1 MLVYEMICED
11 YKSLVHSVIYTGSQL
26 QGHDSAS
33 VIRLHPW
40 YDYLY
45 LAKYVREKN
54 EPVRHKI
61 GITNRD
67 IQKRDDE
74 LSRRTTGTTVQD
86 PSRIVYVWASPINDR
101 IEAMVKN
108 ILRRFTDKD
117 STKSGA
123 TETFNGI
130 SFRNMLWIVRLVTL
144 YVFTNNEGYLK
155 LNDQARKAHRVLDKY
170 FRVRIDVV
178 RVCNGDNADEAISGV
193 EWRQHDREKGIF
205 YEDDVL
211 LVQVPKSNAVREVF
225 YWVVVVTGLVEG
237 GSINVRYLEEDEE
250 IDGREFTDKW
260 VKDWMKDEGIHKGK
274 INKLEWVQEDDVK
287 TDRIEPTDYAFEHAY
302 LLKESKKRHEED
314 FAEEVDVND
323 ISDLRILQID
333 QVFCE
338 LSTATNIPTSTYMNI
353 RGLYSEP
360 KEEKIKVESQ
370 VESQVESAI
379 NLQKQENIKA
389 ESAMASAM
397 ASTMA
402 QLKM

>member
-45 LAKYVREKN
+45 LTKYVREKN

-108 ILRRFTDKD
+108 ILRRFTDKG

-155 LNDQARKAHRVLDKY
+155 LDDQARKAHRVLDKY

-178 RVCNGDNADEAISGV
+178 RVCNGDDADEAISGV
-193 EWRQHDREKGIF
+193 EWRQHDREKDTF
-205 YEDDVL
+205 YEGDVL
-211 LVQVPKSNAVREVF
+211 LVQVKESDDSDSEVKF
-225 YWVVVVTGLVEG
+225 YVVVVVEETEG
-237 GSINVRYLEEDEE
+237 GFNVRYLYNGEK
-250 IDGREFTDKW
+250 IDGQQFTNEW
-260 VKDWMKDEGIHKGK
+260 LTDWMRGKDAFTGKRDIKLRDWQVKGDK
-274 INKLEWVQEDDVK
+274 YNTGKWSLNTSELEN
-287 TDRIEPTDYAFEHAY
+287 AY
-302 LLKESKKRHEED
+302 VLKESKTRQEED
-314 FAEEVDVND
+314 FKEEVDVND

-360 KEEKIKVESQ
+360 KEEKYKVK
-370 VESQVESAI
+370 SAMTP
-379 NLQKQENIKA
+379 QKQENIKA
-389 ESAMASAM
+389 ESQVESAMASAM
-397 ASTMA
+397 A

>member
-74 LSRRTTGTTVQD
+74 LSRRTSGNMVQD

-130 SFRNMLWIVRLVTL
+130 SFRNMLWIVRLLTL
-144 YVFTNNEGYLK
+144 YVFTSNDGYLK
-155 LNDQARKAHRVLDKY
+155 LDDQARKAHRVLDKY

-178 RVCNGDNADEAISGV
+178 RVCNGDDADEAISGV
-193 EWRQHDREKGIF
+193 EWRQHDREKGTF

-211 LVQVPKSNAVREVF
+211 LVQVNESDDSDSEVKF
-225 YWVVVVTGLVEG
+225 YVVVVVEETEDG
-237 GSINVRYLEEDEE
+237 FNVRYLYDGEE
-250 IDGREFTDKW
+250 IDGKKFTDAW
-260 VKDWMKDEGIHKGK
+260 LVDWMSGKDAFKGK
-274 INKLEWVQEDDVK
+274 TKRNLREWQVK
-287 TDRIEPTDYAFEHAY
+287 GDKYNTRKWSLNNSELKNAY

-338 LSTATNIPTSTYMNI
+338 LSAATNIPTSTYMNI

-360 KEEKIKVESQ
+360 KEEKIKVES
-370 VESQVESAI
+370 
-379 NLQKQENIKA
+379 
-389 ESAMASAM
+389 AMAR
-397 ASTMA
+397 
-402 QLKM
+402 LKM

>member
-11 YKSLVHSVIYTGSQL
+11 YKSLVYSVIYTGSQL

-45 LAKYVREKN
+45 LAKYVREKG

-74 LSRRTTGTTVQD
+74 LSRRTSGNMVQD

-130 SFRNMLWIVRLVTL
+130 SFRNMLWIVRLLTL

-155 LNDQARKAHRVLDKY
+155 LDDQARKAHRVLDKY

-178 RVCNGDNADEAISGV
+178 RVCNGDDADEAISGV
-193 EWRQHDREKGIF
+193 EWRQHDRKKGTF
-205 YEDDVL
+205 YEGDVL
-211 LVQVPKSNAVREVF
+211 LVQENESNEPNSKVKF
-225 YWVVVVTGLVEG
+225 YVVVVVEETEG
-237 GSINVRYLEEDEE
+237 GFNVRYLYDGEK
-250 IDGREFTDKW
+250 IDGQQFTNEWLTDWMRGKDAFTRKRDIKLRDW
-260 VKDWMKDEGIHKGK
+260 VKKDSADNRKK
-274 INKLEWVQEDDVK
+274 YFLS
-287 TDRIEPTDYAFEHAY
+287 TDQLQNAY

-338 LSTATNIPTSTYMNI
+338 LSAATNIPTSTYMNI

-370 VESQVESAI
+370 VEST
-379 NLQKQENIKA
+379 
-389 ESAMASAM
+389 M

-402 QLKM
+402 RLKM

>member
-108 ILRRFTDKD
+108 ILRRFTDKG

-123 TETFNGI
+123 TETFNDI

-155 LNDQARKAHRVLDKY
+155 LDDQARKAHRVLDKY

-178 RVCNGDNADEAISGV
+178 RVCNGDDADEAISGV
-193 EWRQHDREKGIF
+193 EWRQHDREKDTF
-205 YEDDVL
+205 YEGDVL
-211 LVQVPKSNAVREVF
+211 LVQVKESNDKDAIVKF
-225 YWVVVVTGLVEG
+225 YVVVVVDITEG
-237 GSINVRYLEEDEE
+237 GINVRYLYDGEK
-250 IDGREFTDKW
+250 IDGQQFTDEW
-260 VKDWMKDEGIHKGK
+260 LVDWMGDVDNLRSKRKPELRAWQVKGDEYNTGK
-274 INKLEWVQEDDVK
+274 WNLNTSELKN
-287 TDRIEPTDYAFEHAY
+287 AY

-314 FAEEVDVND
+314 FKEEVDVND

-338 LSTATNIPTSTYMNI
+338 LSAATNIPTSTYMNI

-360 KEEKIKVESQ
+360 KEEKYKVK
-370 VESQVESAI
+370 SAMTQ
-379 NLQKQENIKA
+379 QKQENIKA
-389 ESAMASAM
+389 ESQVESAM

-402 QLKM
+402 RLKM